1 MYISGMRRSKF
12 SGVYSFSTDWT
23 ESRRKTH
30 YFVWE
35 LPDGAFAV
43 QELNSAFQPL
53 ADPERISARSFKKNF
68 KAEPESLAMPVTT
81 PDLTQLE
88 NKGASGGAQAGAISG
103 QKAENT
109 QAGAQ
114 QGQGGNAAQAPSP
127 AQSITQNAAQ
137 NAVQDVAQNVTQD
150 VAQAAAS
157 GQGAMPAPNAA
168 QGIPPRPVR
177 PAGQQAAPSGQ
188 TVAPSGQIAP
198 PAGQAASQDRQAA
211 ASSGPVTGHEA
222 GPAAGRESVPPDL
235 SASSGSLQSS
245 AAGSKPFAATP
256 TATASPTA
264 AAQRPAV
271 SPQAPHAETAEKQ
284 NLLLQKQKNTDAS
297 EAELGAPARF
307 AAEKTRPQ
315 LKGVNLSV
323 AESGSLAPQPLLSVD
338 QAAVNRVYDPEI
350 ARQAKM
356 TESKLREAF
365 RQALLRLKRPRERL
379 GALKTLEQLA
389 ETTENI
395 CTAHKHMFRD
405 FGVRLRQNSHP
416 DLALLFSRKVVQ
428 LAPNDDH
435 AHFNLARV
443 LCVLGQ
449 YDEAA
454 AHIRAAM
461 NMDSDEHLYFRMLVY
476 IRKEKLQNRGR
487 KASSGR

>member
-23 ESRRKTH
+23 ENRRKTH

-81 PDLTQLE
+81 PDLTQFE
-88 NKGASGGAQAGAISG
+88 NKNATGSVQAGAASG
-103 QKAENT
+103 QKAENAQLT
-109 QAGAQ
+109 GQQSQA
-114 QGQGGNAAQAPSP
+114 GNAAQTHAP
-127 AQSITQNAAQ
+127 AQGTVQGTASAQ
-137 NAVQDVAQNVTQD
+137 ST
-150 VAQAAAS
+150 
-157 GQGAMPAPNAA
+157 A
-168 QGIPPRPVR
+168 QGSPLK
-177 PAGQQAAPSGQ
+177 QAGQ
-188 TVAPSGQIAP
+188 TVAPN
-198 PAGQAASQDRQAA
+198 R
-211 ASSGPVTGHEA
+211 PVDGHEA
-222 GPAAGRESVPPDL
+222 GPAAGRESVPPDF
-235 SASSGSLQSS
+235 SANSGPSRSS
-245 AAGSKPFAATP
+245 AASPNPSA
-256 TATASPTA
+256 ASPTA
-264 AAQRPAV
+264 PAPQADTPQRSAA
-271 SPQAPHAETAEKQ
+271 SPQTPHPATAEKQ
-284 NLLLQKQKNTDAS
+284 NPLQKQKNTAVS

-307 AAEKTRPQ
+307 VAEKTRPQ
-315 LKGVNLSV
+315 LRGVDLSV
-323 AESGSLAPQPLLSVD
+323 SESDALSPHPLQTTGPAV
-338 QAAVNRVYDPEI
+338 VNRVYDPEA

-365 RQALLRLKRPRERL
+365 RQALLRLKRPRERR

-395 CTAHKHMFRD
+395 CIAHKHMFRD
-405 FGVRLRQNSHP
+405 FGVRLRQSAHP

-443 LCVLGQ
+443 LCTLGQ

-461 NMDSDEHLYFRMLVY
+461 NMDGDEHLYFRMLVY

-487 KASSGR
+487 KASPGR